1 MGRTLLN
8 QFFKVCDLMDA
19 FKDRLRQEREFL
31 GWSQTELAYKL
42 GLTPSTINKYESGTR
57 FPDIETLVKIAD
69 LFITSTDYLLGR
81 DNSSPKKL
89 SITFADGRTVDIENL
104 PPEEKRL
111 LEEIFKFVWNRL
123 KKP

>member
-1 MGRTLLN
+1 
-8 QFFKVCDLMDA
+8 MDA